1 MGAAQSDEELAA
13 ASALYLSGGRVRVE
27 GQLMGFMQKMAHVMF
42 FFIFLFFS
50 PFLAS
55 IIDYISIYFLFLH
68 ISKTSPRLT
77 PYRLKGKKGVCRLE
91 TPYRLKN

>member
-42 FFIFLFFS
+42 FFSFFFSFLLFWPVLLTIFL
-50 PFLAS
+50 
-55 IIDYISIYFLFLH
+55 YIFYFY
-68 ISKTSPRLT
+68 I
-77 PYRLKGKKGVCRLE
+77 
-91 TPYRLKN
+91 